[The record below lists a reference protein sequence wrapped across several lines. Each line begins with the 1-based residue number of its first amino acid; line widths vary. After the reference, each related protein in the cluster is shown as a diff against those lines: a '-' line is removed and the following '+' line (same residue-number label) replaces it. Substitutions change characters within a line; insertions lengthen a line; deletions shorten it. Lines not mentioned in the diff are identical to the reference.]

1 MNANVRLILM
11 GLVAVAAVSGTIY
24 LYSTTWT
31 VSQNMAQCRQGMS
44 PAIIAP
50 CTAVIASGKAD
61 EDDLSEAHYNRGMEY
76 DRRKQYALALED
88 FSAALRLK
96 PDTPT
101 YLRARGVVYTDAG
114 QYALA
119 VKDFDKLIA
128 KLPGADAY
136 NDRCWARAVWG
147 QQLDAAL
154 ADCNASLKLDNTDPA
169 AQDSRAL
176 VYFRLGKNDLA
187 IGDASGAIAFA
198 PGKLPSSLYVRGLAR
213 LREGN
218 LKDGKADVAAAEK
231 LDPDIASRYAKWGVK
246 PADGSAP

>member
-1 MNANVRLILM
+1 LRPNDANAFY
-11 GLVAVAAVSGTIY
+11 G
-24 LYSTTWT
+24 
-31 VSQNMAQCRQGMS
+31 
-44 PAIIAP
+44 
-50 CTAVIASGKAD
+50 
-61 EDDLSEAHYNRGMEY
+61 RGHAN
-76 DRRKQYALALED
+76 YALGRYDLAVRD
-88 FSAALRLK
+88 YDAALRLAPK
-96 PDTPT
+96 ALQILASRGAAYSEIGQPRLAIAD
-101 YLRARGVVYTDAG
+101 LDRAIEDEPSGYN
-114 QYALA
+114 
-119 VKDFDKLIA
+119 F
-128 KLPGADAY
+128 